1 MKKQNDNS
9 GSKPA
14 GPVFYNKNLQII
26 FLITLMAVLG
36 VASITPA
43 FPQIANEFGKSKQ
56 SVGLLII
63 FFTLPAI
70 VLTPLL
76 GVMADRFGRKN
87 VLVPSLLLF
96 GIAGGLC
103 ALVRKFEI
111 LLILRFFQGAGA
123 ASLGSINIT
132 LIGDIFSNSRRTEA
146 MGYNASVLSIATA
159 SYPALGGL
167 LASAGWYLPFILP
180 IAAIPVAFIVLFR
193 LNNPEPHTNQDLKQY
208 LMSALAVIKTRK
220 VIIYFTASFITFI
233 VIYGSYLSYFP
244 FFLEK
249 LYDSSPLVIGL
260 MMSCLSVATAIT
272 ASQLGRL
279 SKLIEI
285 KNLLKISFFM
295 YAIALVMIPLVHGIG
310 LLVIPLVIAG
320 LAHGTNMPCVQILLT
335 GVSSI
340 ENRAAFMSINGMVLR
355 MGQTLGPLLMGTV
368 YAMGG
373 LGCVFFAGAV
383 LAAGIFIL
391 LLAGLR

>member
-1 MKKQNDNS
+1 MKKQNS
-9 GSKPA
+9 RSRIRQSR
-14 GPVFYNKNLQII
+14 PVFYDKNLQII

-43 FPQIANEFGKSKQ
+43 FPQIAIEFGKSKQ
-56 SVGLLII
+56 AVGLLII

-96 GIAGGLC
+96 GLAGSTC
-103 ALVRKFEI
+103 AFVRNFEI

-132 LIGDIFSNSRRTEA
+132 LIGDIFSNSRRNEA

-167 LASAGWYLPFILP
+167 LASAGWYFPFILP
-180 IAAIPVAFIVLFR
+180 VAAIPVALIVLLK
-193 LNNPEPHTNQDLKQY
+193 LNNPEPHTNQNLKQY
-208 LMSALAVIKTRK
+208 LISALAVIKTRN
-220 VIIYFTASFITFI
+220 VIIYFTSSFVTFI
-233 VIYGSYLSYFP
+233 IIYGSYLTYFP

-249 LYDSSPLVIGL
+249 LYDASPLLIGA
-260 MMSCLSVATAIT
+260 MMSCMSVATAIT
-272 ASQLGRL
+272 ASQLGKL
-279 SKLIEI
+279 SKLFEI
-285 KNLLKISFFM
+285 KNLLKISFFL
-295 YAIALVMIPLVHGIG
+295 YTVALVMIPLVPGMG
-310 LLVIPLVIAG
+310 LLVIAG
-320 LAHGTNMPCVQILLT
+320 IAHGTNNPSVQILLT
-335 GVSSI
+335 GVSPV
-340 ENRAAFMSINGMVLR
+340 ENRAAFMSVNGMVLR
-355 MGQTLGPLLMGTV
+355 MGQTLGPLLMGIV
-368 YAMGG
+368 FA
-373 LGCVFFAGAV
+373 LGSMDCVFFAGAI

-391 LLAGLR
+391 LVAGLR